1 MTTPNVCVLWVSTP
15 STVDPDL
22 YTPFVATQVAGGGGV
37 CLCAAAWGAFVYNA
51 CRFTHR
57 NTPVTH
63 PSRQVLR
70 QRLRQLILM
79 RETGPKRPAWHLRR
93 MQLIW
98 GLHDALAALD
108 GGLTPAF
115 PQTLL
120 AYGAASHDACERQV
134 AELCALPVADVAAI
148 NARAE
153 WIARWGRQRNW
164 ELTRWKDPHTADSIA
179 FTILGKGGPR
189 IVVVGTHHTADDAA
203 AAGIV
208 TALTAMAALEECG
221 GLGDVGCITLLS
233 AGDPAGRTRALLEL
247 CGKHTHVLVLGAH
260 RDGSFGASHADAATH
275 VLRACATALGIQS
288 RDITHVPDEASMGG
302 GLPTLRGFGPGPD
315 RGIAATIALLA
326 LVCARLGT
334 PS

>member
-1 MTTPNVCVLWVSTP
+1 
-15 STVDPDL
+15 
-22 YTPFVATQVAGGGGV
+22 
-37 CLCAAAWGAFVYNA
+37 
-51 CRFTHR
+51 
-57 NTPVTH
+57 
-63 PSRQVLR
+63 
-70 QRLRQLILM
+70 M

-98 GLHDALAALD
+98 VLHDALAALD
-108 GGLTPAF
+108 GGLTPEF

-120 AYGAASHDACERQV
+120 AYGAATHDEFTRQV
-134 AELCALPVADVAAI
+134 ADVCALPVADVDAI

-179 FTILGKGGPR
+179 FSILGKGGPR
-189 IVVVGTHHTADDAA
+189 IILVGNHHTADDTT

-221 GLGDVGCITLLS
+221 GLGDVGCVTLLS
-233 AGDPAGRTRALLEL
+233 AGDAAGRTRALHEL
-247 CGKHTHVLVLGAH
+247 CGRHTHVLVLGAYNDD
-260 RDGSFGASHADAATH
+260 RFEASHADAATV

-288 RDITHVPDEASMGG
+288 LDITTATDVAPITG
-302 GLPTLRGFGPGPD
+302 GLPTLRGFGSQPGHYPTP
-315 RGIAATIALLA
+315 AIALLA

-334 PS
+334 SS

>member
-1 MTTPNVCVLWVSTP
+1 V
-15 STVDPDL
+15 
-22 YTPFVATQVAGGGGV
+22 TQ
-37 CLCAAAWGAFVYNA
+37 
-51 CRFTHR
+51 
-57 NTPVTH
+57 

-108 GGLTPAF
+108 GGLTPEF

-120 AYGAASHDACERQV
+120 AYGADQSGAFRTQLDDFCS
-134 AELCALPVADVAAI
+134 LPAGDVATI
-148 NARAE
+148 NSTAE

-164 ELTRWKDPHTADSIA
+164 ELMRWKDPNTPDAIA
-179 FTILGKGGPR
+179 LSILGKVGPR
-189 IVVVGTHHTADDAA
+189 IVLVGQHGPVDVLAR
-203 AAGIV
+203 AGIV

-233 AGDPAGRTRALLEL
+233 AGDAAGRTRALHEL
-247 CGKHTHVLVLGAH
+247 YGRHTHVLVLGAH
-260 RDGSFGASHADAATH
+260 RDGAFAASDADAVTV
-275 VLRACATALGIQS
+275 VLRTCATALGMHSLVIAPAT
-288 RDITHVPDEASMGG
+288 DVAPMAG
-302 GLPTLRGFGPGPD
+302 GLPTLRGFGSRPGHS
-315 RGIAATIALLA
+315 ATPAIALLA

-334 PS
+334 PA

>member
-1 MTTPNVCVLWVSTP
+1 MT
-15 STVDPDL
+15 
-22 YTPFVATQVAGGGGV
+22 Q
-37 CLCAAAWGAFVYNA
+37 
-51 CRFTHR
+51 
-57 NTPVTH
+57 

-108 GGLTPAF
+108 GGLTPEF

-120 AYGAASHDACERQV
+120 AYGAATRDECERQV
-134 AELCALPVADVAAI
+134 ADVCALPVADVDAI
-148 NARAE
+148 NARTE

-164 ELTRWKDPHTADSIA
+164 ELTRWKDPRTADTIA

-189 IVVVGTHHTADDAA
+189 IVLVGNHHTADDAA

-233 AGDPAGRTRALLEL
+233 AGDAAGRTRALHEL
-247 CGKHTHVLVLGAH
+247 CGRHTHVLVLGAH
-260 RDGSFGASHADAATH
+260 RDGAFAASDADAATV
-275 VLRACATALGIQS
+275 VLRTCATALGMHSLVIAPAT
-288 RDITHVPDEASMGG
+288 DVAPMAG
-302 GLPTLRGFGPGPD
+302 GLPTLRGFGSRPGHS
-315 RGIAATIALLA
+315 ATPAIALLA

-334 PS
+334 PA

>member
-1 MTTPNVCVLWVSTP
+1 M
-15 STVDPDL
+15 
-22 YTPFVATQVAGGGGV
+22 
-37 CLCAAAWGAFVYNA
+37 
-51 CRFTHR
+51 
-57 NTPVTH
+57 TH

-98 GLHDALAALD
+98 GLHDALATLD
-108 GGLTPAF
+108 GGLTPEF

-120 AYGAASHDACERQV
+120 AYGAATRDEFERQV
-134 AELCALPVADVAAI
+134 ADVCALPVADVDAI

-179 FTILGKGGPR
+179 FSILGKGGPR
-189 IVVVGTHHTADDAA
+189 IVLVGTHHTNDDTA

-233 AGDPAGRTRALLEL
+233 AGDAAGHTRALHEL
-247 CGKHTHVLVLGAH
+247 CGRHTHVLVLGAH
-260 RDGSFGASHADAATH
+260 NDGEFGSSDADAATV
-275 VLRACATALGIQS
+275 VLRACATVLGMHS
-288 RDITHVPDEASMGG
+288 LDITTATDVVPITG
-302 GLPTLRGFGPGPD
+302 GLPTLRGFGPGPK
-315 RGIAATIALLA
+315 RGIAPTIALLA
-326 LVCARLGT
+326 HVCARLGT

>member
-1 MTTPNVCVLWVSTP
+1 MCT
-15 STVDPDL
+15 
-22 YTPFVATQVAGGGGV
+22 
-37 CLCAAAWGAFVYNA
+37 AAWGGFVYNA
-51 CRFTHR
+51 CRFTHG

-108 GGLTPAF
+108 GGLTPEF

-120 AYGAASHDACERQV
+120 AYGADQSGAFRTQLDDFCSFPAG
-134 AELCALPVADVAAI
+134 DVATI
-148 NARAE
+148 NSTAE

-164 ELTRWKDPHTADSIA
+164 ELMRWKESNTPDAIA
-179 FTILGKGGPR
+179 FSILGKGGPR
-189 IVVVGTHHTADDAA
+189 IVLVGQHGPVDVLAR
-203 AAGIV
+203 AGIV

-233 AGDPAGRTRALLEL
+233 TGDYDGLQRALAEL
-247 CGKHTHVLVLGAH
+247 RARHDCILILGAQA
-260 RDGSFGASHADAATH
+260 DGGFGGAATDPITS
-275 VLRACATALGIQS
+275 VLRDSAAPLGIVPLS
-288 RDITHVPDEASMGG
+288 VRALPALIDISA
-302 GLPTLRGFGPGPD
+302 GLPMLQGFGPLLTTDDD
-315 RGIAATIALLA
+315 RRIASAIALLA
-326 LVCARLGT
+326 LVCARLRPAIT
-334 PS
+334 HT

>member
-1 MTTPNVCVLWVSTP
+1 M
-15 STVDPDL
+15 
-22 YTPFVATQVAGGGGV
+22 
-37 CLCAAAWGAFVYNA
+37 
-51 CRFTHR
+51 
-57 NTPVTH
+57 TH
-63 PSRQVLR
+63 PSRQLLR

-108 GGLTPAF
+108 GGLTPEF

-120 AYGAASHDACERQV
+120 AYGAATRDEFERQV
-134 AELCALPVADVAAI
+134 ADVCALPAADVDAI

-179 FTILGKGGPR
+179 FSILGKGGPR
-189 IVVVGTHHTADDAA
+189 IILVGNHHTADDAA

-233 AGDPAGRTRALLEL
+233 AGDVAGRTRALHEL
-247 CGKHTHVLVLGAH
+247 CGRHTHVLVLGAYN
-260 RDGSFGASHADAATH
+260 DGRFEAAHADAATL
-275 VLRACATALGIQS
+275 VLRACAAALGMQPL
-288 RDITHVPDEASMGG
+288 DIASATDLALLAG
-302 GLPTLRGFGPGPD
+302 GLPALRGFGPVPK
-315 RGIAATIALLA
+315 RGIAPTIALLA